1 MKNVKALRMRKHL
14 SIGILVAAYVVV
26 LVYLSTF
33 IA

>member
-1 MKNVKALRMRKHL
+1 MKNIKTIRMKKHL
-14 SIGILVAAYVVV
+14 SIGVLVAAYVVV